1 MMAMGRRAVRFF
13 QACGPSSADHALV
26 HGLAPMYYW
35 EPWRRKRPHV
45 IEVENRGCHH
55 RKAKKKSFSSP
66 PSWGRK
72 MPGPLL
78 MVLFISQRILDA
90 VSHPY
95 SGTSQ
100 DSRWLLHRM
109 DRGWRKERPGP
120 SLTSQ
125 VHTIRM
131 DRGSQSPQ

>member
-1 MMAMGRRAVRFF
+1 
-13 QACGPSSADHALV
+13 
-26 HGLAPMYYW
+26 
-35 EPWRRKRPHV
+35 
-45 IEVENRGCHH
+45 
-55 RKAKKKSFSSP
+55 
-66 PSWGRK
+66 
-72 MPGPLL
+72 

-109 DRGWRKERPGP
+109 DRGRRKERPGP

-125 VHTIRM
+125 IHTIIR
-131 DRGSQSPQ
+131 DHGSQSPQIIFRTKAEKVLVTHFLALKRTTFTLSEAKVGGIKSPISADKEWSPSRLPSCFWTA

>member
-1 MMAMGRRAVRFF
+1 
-13 QACGPSSADHALV
+13 
-26 HGLAPMYYW
+26 
-35 EPWRRKRPHV
+35 
-45 IEVENRGCHH
+45 
-55 RKAKKKSFSSP
+55 
-66 PSWGRK
+66 
-72 MPGPLL
+72 

-125 VHTIRM
+125 IHTIIR
-131 DRGSQSPQ
+131 DHGSQSPQIILRTKAEKFLVTHFLALKRTTFTLSEAKGGH